1 MRKIEQHERLVAN
14 IHDDA
19 VFKPWVTNGQPSPV
33 EEVVQLDDDHPMGV
47 GFHVYRM
54 APGMTTTPHEHTCHE
69 QFLVLEGDITDND
82 GFEYKP
88 GDLVLICVQ
97 RPHRVVGPILGDV
110 DRVSL
115 QAFVEKSGP
124 HEPLRIGA

>member
-1 MRKIEQHERLVAN
+1 MEAAGPLRKIERHDRLVAN
-14 IHDDA
+14 IHDENA
-19 VFKPWVTNGQPSPV
+19 FKPWITNGTASPT
-33 EEVVQLDDDHPMGV
+33 ESIVQLDEDYPQGA

-88 GDLVLICVQ
+88 GDLVLLKRGTQHSSSTRNGCTLAVFIAT
-97 RPHRVVGPILGDV
+97 PET
-110 DRVSL
+110 SL
-115 QAFVEKSGP
+115 EKSG
-124 HEPLRIGA
+124 

>member
-14 IHDDA
+14 IHDEA
-19 VFKPWVTNGQPSPV
+19 VFKPWLTDGGPSPV
-33 EEVVQLDDDHPMGV
+33 EEVVQLDDDYPMGT

-82 GFEYKP
+82 GYEYKP
-88 GDLVLICVQ
+88 GDLVLLKRGTQHSSSTRNGCTLAVFIATPEQ
-97 RPHRVVGPILGDV
+97 GLDQP
-110 DRVSL
+110 
-115 QAFVEKSGP
+115 E
-124 HEPLRIGA
+124 